1 MPEAIQID
9 RDLMYSL
16 VPPGGTLQKL
26 ASDVAVHSEGPA
38 YFPADDSL
46 IWSDA
51 HGDRLLRWHHQ
62 DGVSIIRQPSSYQN
76 GNCRDL
82 EGRLVG
88 CSSGN
93 RSIVRR
99 EHNGEWITLVD
110 RYQYKRLNSPNDLA
124 IKRDGTI
131 WFTDPP
137 YGLTQPHQGYG
148 GRQEQAGSCVYRF
161 DPATQEIDAV
171 ITDMERPNGIAFS
184 PDESLLYISDTSGF
198 DEPQGYHHIRAYSVV
213 NGRQVTN
220 GRILAV
226 VSPGQPDGLCV
237 DASGHVFSSSQDS
250 VQVFTPDGTRLGKIL
265 IPETCTNLTFGGHED
280 RRLFITAGKSLY
292 AIDLNTRG
300 IQQ

>member
-1 MPEAIQID
+1 MPEAIESYHQRLFEI
-9 RDLMYSL
+9 
-16 VPPGGTLQKL
+16 VPPDTKIHKL
-26 ASDVAVHSEGPA
+26 AIDVAVHSEGPA
-38 YFPADDSL
+38 YFPADDSI

-51 HGDRLLRWHHQ
+51 HGDRLLRWNRH
-62 DGVSIIRQPSSYQN
+62 DGVSTLRDPSSYQN

-99 EHNGEWITLVD
+99 EHSGEWITLVD
-110 RYQYKRLNSPNDLA
+110 SYQTKRLNSPNDLV
-124 IKRDGTI
+124 IKSDGTI

-148 GRQEQAGSCVYRF
+148 GQQEQAGSYVYRF

-171 ITDMERPNGIAFS
+171 VTDMERPNGIAFS
-184 PDESLLYISDTSGF
+184 PDESRLYVSDTSEF
-198 DEPQGYHHIRAYSVV
+198 DQPHGYHYIRAYSIVD
-213 NGRQVTN
+213 GRRVTD
-220 GRILAV
+220 GRILSI

-237 DASGHVFSSSQDS
+237 DASGHVFTSSQDS
-250 VQVFTPDGTRLGKIL
+250 VQVFTPDGMRLGKIF
-265 IPETCTNLTFGGHED
+265 IPEICTNLTFGGCD
-280 RRLFITAGKSLY
+280 QRCLFITAGKSLY

-300 IQQ
+300 V